1 MSAKHPII
9 SVTGSSGAG
18 TTSVRRTFEAIFRR
32 EGINAAFIEGDA
44 FHRYNREEMVRA
56 TEDAAAN
63 GNPNLSHF
71 GIEANLLDDLQSVFR
86 SYAEIGTGK
95 TRHYVHD
102 EKEARHYGVEPGTF
116 TPWEEIPF
124 GTDLL
129 IYEGLHGAVITDKIN
144 IARYADL
151 KIGVVPVLNLE
162 WIQKLH
168 RDREER
174 GYSTEDVT
182 ETILRRLPDYVK
194 YICPQFTETDIN
206 FQRIPTVDTSNPF
219 IARWIPTPE
228 ESMVVIR
235 FKSPRGIDF
244 SYLLTMIENS
254 FMSRANSIVI
264 PGSKQD
270 LAMQL
275 ILTPMILQLLERKR
289 RTFF

>member
-1 MSAKHPII
+1 
-9 SVTGSSGAG
+9 
-18 TTSVRRTFEAIFRR
+18 
-32 EGINAAFIEGDA
+32 
-44 FHRYNREEMVRA
+44 
-56 TEDAAAN
+56 
-63 GNPNLSHF
+63 
-71 GIEANLLDDLQSVFR
+71 
-86 SYAEIGTGK
+86 
-95 TRHYVHD
+95 VHD
-102 EKEARHYGVEPGTF
+102 EKEARQYGAEPGTF

-182 ETILRRLPDYVK
+182 QTILRRLPDYVK